1 MNVSNTGSTLPRRQ
15 LGRYLR
21 DLRQQVGLT
30 LDEAARLIE
39 RSASSLQRLE
49 TGHAERIRLLDVREL
64 CTMYNAD
71 ETTTAGVIGLAQQAS
86 VKSWWH
92 RYGDL
97 IPKDFDVYLGLEAA
111 ARQLTSY
118 TPDVVLGLLQTPAYA
133 SVLVRGTYP
142 NDADDEIDQRLGLK
156 RKRQGLITRKRQPA
170 QLNVVLLESILHRV
184 VGGPKV
190 MATQLRHLADMS
202 TLPNVDL
209 RILPLRA
216 GIPLGQPAGL
226 FTIIDF
232 AVDDHGERVEPSV
245 VYLENLTGSLYLEH
259 NDDVR
264 SYYESYQAIHHI
276 ALDEFAS
283 RNLIRQ
289 VAREYAS

>member
-1 MNVSNTGSTLPRRQ
+1 
-15 LGRYLR
+15 
-21 DLRQQVGLT
+21 
-30 LDEAARLIE
+30 
-39 RSASSLQRLE
+39 
-49 TGHAERIRLLDVREL
+49 
-64 CTMYNAD
+64 MYNAD

-133 SVLVRGTYP
+133 DVLVRGTYP
-142 NDADDEIDQRLGLK
+142 NDADDEIDQRLRLR

-170 QLNVVLLESILHRV
+170 QLSVVLLESVRHRV
-184 VGGPKV
+184 VGGPRV
-190 MATQLRHLADMS
+190 MAAQLRHLADVS
-202 TLPNVDL
+202 TPPNVDL

-216 GIPLGQPAGL
+216 GIPLGDPLGQ
-226 FTIIDF
+226 FIILDF
-232 AVDDHGERVEPSV
+232 DTGATPEPSV
-245 VYLENLTGSLYLEH
+245 VYLQCFTGSLYLEDQ
-259 NDDVR
+259 NDVGHYHR
-264 SYYESYQAIHHI
+264 AHQVIQRAS
-276 ALDEFAS
+276 LDDIAS